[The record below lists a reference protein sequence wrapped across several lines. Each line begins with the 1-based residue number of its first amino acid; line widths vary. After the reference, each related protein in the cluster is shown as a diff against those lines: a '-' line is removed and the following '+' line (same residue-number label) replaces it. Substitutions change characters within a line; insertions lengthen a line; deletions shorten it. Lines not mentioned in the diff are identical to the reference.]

1 MNDTALRDRDTT
13 ETSLIQAVESVIL
26 EEGFAGIGVNAL
38 ARRAGVDKVLIYR
51 YFGGLAGLLAAY
63 AETGDFWWRVDDLL
77 AEPLPDP
84 ARPDA
89 LPACLARVF
98 ERHVAFLRGHPVTLE
113 VIAWEMSARNEL
125 TAALESVREDR
136 SLALMRRLAVRFDI
150 PESDF
155 QSQVAPLFALLGAS
169 ANYLAARSRHLSL
182 FNGLDLQSEAG
193 WAQLCRAAE
202 HMLAAAQLPH
212 PPAETTPS
220 STGQD
225 HTP

>member
-1 MNDTALRDRDTT
+1 MTDTLARDRDTT
-13 ETSLIQAVESVIL
+13 EISLIQAVESVIL
-26 EEGFAGIGVNAL
+26 EEGFSGIGVNAL

-51 YFGGLAGLLAAY
+51 YFGGLAGLLTAY
-63 AETGDFWWRVDDLL
+63 AEAGDFWWRVDDLL

-84 ARPDA
+84 DRPDA

-98 ERHVAFLRGHPVTLE
+98 ERHVAFLRSHPVTLE

-136 SLALMRRLAVRFDI
+136 SLAVMRGLALRFDVA
-150 PESDF
+150 ESDF
-155 QSQVAPLFALLGAS
+155 QAQVAPLFALLGAA
-169 ANYLAARSRHLSL
+169 ANYLAARGRHLSR

-193 WAQLCRAAE
+193 WAQLCKSAE
-202 HMLAAAQLPH
+202 HMLGAVQSPD
-212 PPAETTPS
+212 PPTAIT

-225 HTP
+225 QTP